1 MKKTTVLVG
10 NTLYDAKTIPT
21 SAEKDSIITEK
32 VAQNKATIQ
41 REKDKKELRRAC
53 DTVKF
58 NFVEANG
65 MEKSA
70 EVLRVS
76 GKPDFYNRA
85 WKETRDRAIQ
95 YINSAIDTDMLKVLV
110 EQFNQNKRV
119 VSMYSK
125 EDLETMADSLK
136 ARKKG
141 LRFKPD
147 ATDKVFKVRI
157 SEAKG
162 LEQIKRVIYGWFMER
177 GLDIRNSTIVEDI
190 LYKVCGMVTNTT
202 KKERAN
208 SGYGNLLKNNS
219 TKALNNLY
227 CALIE
232 SMIEAKAIKTAVL
245 DKDILEVINNKDS
258 VMIYNNMGRVV
269 SGSYGTGIEM
279 SEQNSKN

>member
-1 MKKTTVLVG
+1 MKKTVVG
-10 NTLYDAKTIPT
+10 NTLYDSSSIPT
-21 SAEKDSIITEK
+21 EQEKSALIDAK
-32 VAQNKATIQ
+32 VNQNKATIQ

-58 NFVEANG
+58 SFTKANE
-65 MEKSA
+65 MESKP
-70 EVLRVS
+70 EIIRVS
-76 GKPDFYNRA
+76 GKPDFYNKG
-85 WKETRDRAIQ
+85 WKETRERAIA
-95 YINSAIDTDMLKVLV
+95 YINSAIDADMMKVLV
-110 EQFNQNKRV
+110 EQFNQNKRA

-125 EDLETMADSLK
+125 EDLETMTETLK

-157 SEAKG
+157 ADAKG

-177 GLDIRNSTIVEDI
+177 GIDIRNSSIMENI

-202 KKERAN
+202 KKDRAN
-208 SGYGNLLKNNS
+208 SGYANLLKNNS

-227 CALIE
+227 CALVE
-232 SMIEAKAIKTAVL
+232 AMMEAKAIKSATI

-269 SGSYGTGIEM
+269 SGSYGTGIEVN
-279 SEQNSKN
+279 EQNNEQ